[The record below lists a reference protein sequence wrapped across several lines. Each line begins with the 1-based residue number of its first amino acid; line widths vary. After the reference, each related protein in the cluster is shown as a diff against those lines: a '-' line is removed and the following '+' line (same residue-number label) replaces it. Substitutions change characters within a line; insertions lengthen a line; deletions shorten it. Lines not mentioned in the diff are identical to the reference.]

1 MYYGQT
7 QASIRVT
14 VLHRHALFEIDGEQS
29 TEKDPRIVTEDLFT
43 ISEDLSHDH
52 HSVHACCVNVANY
65 LVAIKSIIELTA
77 SISTVAIVS
86 SDVAEDYYPFK
97 VLSDGSEILRK
108 STKDDWG
115 GIFRANTEVLTAHF
129 YTK

>member
-14 VLHRHALFEIDGEQS
+14 VLHRHTFEIDGEQS
-29 TEKDPRIVTEDLFT
+29 TEEDPRIVTEDLFT

-65 LVAIKSIIELTA
+65 LAIKSVIELTA
-77 SISTVAIVS
+77 FISTVAIVS
-86 SDVAEDYYPFK
+86 GDVAEDYYLFK
-97 VLSDGSEILRK
+97 VLSDGSDILRK

-115 GIFRANTEVLTAHF
+115 GIFRANTEVLTGHF

>member
-14 VLHRHALFEIDGEQS
+14 VLHRHTFEIDGEQS
-29 TEKDPRIVTEDLFT
+29 TEEDPRIVTEDLFT

-65 LVAIKSIIELTA
+65 LAIKSIIELTA
-77 SISTVAIVS
+77 FISTVAIVS
-86 SDVAEDYYPFK
+86 GDVAEDYYLFK
-97 VLSDGSEILRK
+97 VLSDGSKILRK

-115 GIFRANTEVLTAHF
+115 GIFRANTEVLTGHF